1 MLLQEDFLRRLDAF
15 SLAMRTFAR
24 GGQGGQRRSKTV
36 GSSVEFSDFRG
47 YAPGDDLR
55 RVDWNAFA
63 RFDKLFL
70 KLFLDEQET
79 TLRLLLDTSLS
90 MRYGEP
96 DKWPLMLQL
105 AATLAYLSLARYD
118 RVVVVSLSGETVTA
132 SRRFAGRNA
141 YLQVEAYLEAL
152 VPAGNTRL
160 DTALSRVPV
169 TAGRGVCVLLSD
181 LLSGHDWSRGADALL
196 YRRQELSVLH
206 ILAPQEVS
214 PDLSGALQLID
225 SEGEPS
231 CDVHVSADTLRR
243 YEEAL
248 EAFLLAQRRVC
259 HVRGLPYLL
268 LRSDMDLSK
277 DILQDL
283 SASGIVQA
291 R

>member
-90 MRYGEP
+90 MNYGEP
-96 DKWPLMLQL
+96 DKWRLMLQL
-105 AATLAYLSLARYD
+105 AAALSYLSLARYD
-118 RVVVVSLSGETVTA
+118 RVVVVSLSCDTVTA
-132 SRRFAGRNA
+132 SRRFAGRSA
-141 YLQVEAYLEAL
+141 YPQVEAHLEAL
-152 VPAGNTRL
+152 RPAGSTRL
-160 DTALSRVPV
+160 DAAMPRVPI
-169 TAGRGVCVLLSD
+169 TAGRGVCVLISD
-181 LLSGHDWSRGADALL
+181 LLSGHGWTRGADALL

-206 ILAPQEVS
+206 LLAPQEIS

-225 SEGEPS
+225 SEGEPG
-231 CDVHVSADTLRR
+231 CDVNISADTLRR

-248 EAFLLAQRRVC
+248 EDFLTAQRKYCYGRA
-259 HVRGLPYLL
+259 LPYLL

-277 DILQDL
+277 EILQQL
-283 SASGIVQA
+283 TVAGILQA